1 MPPVAENPEMT
12 ATAKDIIEKTTIA
25 LADAGLTPP
34 GTDEPNLDQ
43 EFDAAYRKDQNLE
56 PVVERRPAPQPGTKP
71 PVGQKPA
78 SSSPLEAPS
87 DIPEAAIKPPEKVPD
102 TTEAAKEAAR
112 QKEIAENTKGLSPK
126 AADRF
131 RAIEKRAHEA
141 EQLAAKIPTL
151 EAELTKLKAAPTGNK
166 EEIESLQKKI
176 DELDAIVQ
184 KNALIEHPKFKE
196 HYDGAI
202 DKEIERV
209 KAFSGDH
216 ADEIAGLLRL
226 PESKQ
231 RNERL
236 AEIIAELDQI
246 PAAKLVAAVDR
257 VDRLVS
263 EKSTELNNW
272 KENKLRMAN
281 LEQQSFQERTQAGV
295 QALGRAVEA
304 TLLKVSDAANGLE
317 LFRQV
322 DGNPAWNST
331 VQQRIESA
339 RRMAASDVSPE
350 MIAELSVAA
359 VVAPEYRKLYLS
371 QREFNQKL
379 KEEITRLTGAEPDIK
394 PGDTKPGETGDEK
407 LSFID
412 SVLKASKEAGFI
424 Q

>member
-1 MPPVAENPEMT
+1 MPTIAENPEMT
-12 ATAKDIIEKTTIA
+12 ATAKDIIEKTTTA
-25 LADAGLTPP
+25 LADAGLTPS
-34 GTDEPNLDQ
+34 GTDEPSLDQ

-56 PVVERRPAPQPGTKP
+56 PVGSPQSPTSPKP
-71 PVGQKPA
+71 PVGPKPA

-87 DIPEAAIKPPEKVPD
+87 DIPEAAIKPPEKKAPD
-102 TTEAAKEAAR
+102 ATEAQKEAAR
-112 QKEIAENTKGLSPK
+112 EKEIAENTKGLSPK

-141 EQLAAKIPTL
+141 EALAAKIPTL

-263 EKSTELNNW
+263 EKATELNNW

-295 QALGRAVEA
+295 AALGRAVEA